1 MWLDP
6 LINLCTLV
14 HREIR
19 KNPFIL
25 ELASLSPAETTSYST
40 VI

>member
-19 KNPFIL
+19 KTHLSLNL
-25 ELASLSPAETTSYST
+25 LACLLQRPPRI
-40 VI
+40 VP